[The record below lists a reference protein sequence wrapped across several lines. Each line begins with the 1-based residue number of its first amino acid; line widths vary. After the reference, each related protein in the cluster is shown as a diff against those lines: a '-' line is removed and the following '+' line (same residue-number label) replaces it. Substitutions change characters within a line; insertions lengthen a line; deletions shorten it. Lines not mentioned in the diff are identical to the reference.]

1 MLKSGSNKDLQIYP
15 IQLLS
20 MYQERLKIK
29 GFAHLKEDKMHEE
42 FASFFPYVETKD
54 QQKQSM
60 KQLLIWN

>member
-42 FASFFPYVETKD
+42 FASFSHMLKLKINKSN
-54 QQKQSM
+54 Q
-60 KQLLIWN
+60 